1 MTGDVKQYNAF
12 VKYLVE
18 SRFGVTGGNLSDYTE
33 LVKLICNF
41 LWEIDPHYYK
51 SQKQGKSFPN
61 KAVENFLGFNNP
73 KSHGHK
79 VGNMSM
85 ISVAFKIEGLKKFT
99 DRSYMNIAHMQK
111 LKGAL
116 QSVIEKW
123 TAYMDILETQRVRS
137 NENHNKST
145 ESRIE
150 SNDTSLSDYVTT
162 EIKMKIGISYSKYD
176 SLKEE
181 LSNSDFYVPIMIS
194 EVKIGPHIVG

>member
-1 MTGDVKQYNAF
+1 
-12 VKYLVE
+12 
-18 SRFGVTGGNLSDYTE
+18 
-33 LVKLICNF
+33 
-41 LWEIDPHYYK
+41 
-51 SQKQGKSFPN
+51 
-61 KAVENFLGFNNP
+61 
-73 KSHGHK
+73 
-79 VGNMSM
+79 M
-85 ISVAFKIEGLKKFT
+85 ISVAFKIEGLKIFT

-116 QSVIEKW
+116 QSVIEKC

-176 SLKEE
+176 SLKEQ
-181 LSNSDFYVPIMIS
+181 LSKSDFYVPIMIS
-194 EVKIGPHIVG
+194 EVKIDPHIVG